1 MGDRRRPP
9 QTNGAGRLEQKIAIV
24 TGAGQG
30 IGRAIAERFA
40 EEAATVV
47 VAEINPETGREVV
60 EAISARGQVAHL
72 AECDVTDE
80 GQVQATVEFALREFG
95 AVDVLVNNAIWGG
108 DWVHGDPWA
117 AVEVALRG
125 TWHCTRAVLPAMIEQ
140 EAGSIVNISS
150 VQALMAFGVDH
161 LYSAAKGAILSL
173 TRSMACEY
181 GEHNIRINAICPGT
195 VDTAQW
201 DARKAANP
209 RVLEQVARIYPL
221 GRVGR
226 PEEVADAALFL
237 ASEEASFITGAILT
251 VDGGVT
257 AGHLLFGES

>member
-1 MGDRRRPP
+1 MRP
-9 QTNGAGRLEQKIAIV
+9 EQKTAII

-40 EEAATVV
+40 AEGATVV
-47 VAEINPETGREVV
+47 VAEINAAKGRDVV
-60 EAISARGQVAHL
+60 DAIRARGYAAHL
-72 AECDVTDE
+72 CECDVTDAA
-80 GQVQATVEFALREFG
+80 QVQATAEFAMREFG
-95 AVDVLVNNAIWGG
+95 RIDVLVNNAVWGG
-108 DWVHGDPWA
+108 DWVNGDPWM

-125 TWHCTRAVLPAMIEQ
+125 TWHCSRAVLPAMVEQ
-140 EAGSIVNISS
+140 GSGSIVNLSS

-161 LYSAAKGAILSL
+161 LYTAAKGAIVSL

-181 GEHNIRINAICPGT
+181 GEHGIRINVVCPGS

-201 DARKAANP
+201 DERKAANP
-209 RVLEQVARIYPL
+209 HVLEEVARLYPL

-237 ASEEASFITGAILT
+237 ASEEASFITGAVLT

-257 AGHLLFGES
+257 AGHVLFGES

>member
-1 MGDRRRPP
+1 M
-9 QTNGAGRLEQKIAIV
+9 RLEHTTAIV
-24 TGAGQG
+24 TGAGRG

-40 EEAATVV
+40 AEGATIV
-47 VAEINPETGREVV
+47 VAEINTEEGREVV
-60 EAISARGQVAHL
+60 DAIHERGHRAHL
-72 AECDVTDE
+72 SECDVTDAE
-80 GQVQATVEFALREFG
+80 QVEATAEFALREFG
-95 AVDVLVNNAIWGG
+95 RIDVLVNNAVWGG
-108 DWVHGDPWA
+108 DWVNGDPWT

-125 TWHCTRAVLPAMIEQ
+125 TWHCSRAVLPAMVEQ
-140 EAGSIVNISS
+140 GAGSIVNLSS

-161 LYSAAKGAILSL
+161 LYTAAKGAIVSL

-195 VDTAQW
+195 VETAQW
-201 DARKAANP
+201 DERKAANP
-209 RVLEQVARIYPL
+209 DVLKQVARLYPL

-237 ASEEASFITGAILT
+237 ASDEASFITGSVLT

-257 AGHLLFGES
+257 AGHVLFDGS